1 MQLSLSFDGG
11 FTVGGESTLAI
22 LSADS
27 LTFNS
32 GPAPIAINQ
41 NDGDFFAPFNSAAIG
56 EIISFGTPPTTTG
69 AFLDFGSLPIIP
81 GVIGFG
87 GEGTIVDGI
96 DIFTLAS
103 ASFEISDLGENAT
116 VNIALQGTFTNAS
129 GDSASGAGNITLQQ
143 NNISTVELENIL
155 NSGGSIE
162 SSFSGS
168 LFITEETDP
177 VSVPFVLDFPSFV
190 GSLIILLCALS
201 YCSYKRT
208 KAVG

>member
-11 FTVGGESTLAI
+11 FTMGEGSTIAI

-27 LTFNS
+27 LTFNTS
-32 GPAPIAINQ
+32 PAPIAVNQ
-41 NDGDFFAPFNSAAIG
+41 NEGDFFAPFNSAAIG
-56 EIISFGTPPTTTG
+56 EITSFSTPFAASET
-69 AFLDFGSLPIIP
+69 FLDFGNLPLVP

-87 GEGTIVDGI
+87 GESTIVDGI

-116 VNIALQGTFTNAS
+116 VNIALQGTFSNAS

-143 NNISTVELENIL
+143 NDISAVELENIL

-168 LFITEETDP
+168 LFITETNS
-177 VSVPFVLDFPSFV
+177 VAVPFTLDSPSFV
-190 GSLIILLCALS
+190 GGLLTFLCALS
-201 YCSYKRT
+201 YRSYKRA